1 MADRFFPTGEPYP
14 RCKMCG
20 RNDVDVE
27 LQPSRSQILFG
38 GFRSRMENRCAG
50 CEKKVAK
57 WVDKLLDS
65 PSLTASKQK

>member
-1 MADRFFPTGEPYP
+1 
-14 RCKMCG
+14 MCG

-27 LQPSRSQILFG
+27 LQPSRSQLLFG